1 MYGER
6 NSMKCVHHILAIFLT
21 CVGVLYAVSGFIFD
35 YLHPEQISSFPSYL
49 YFLRAIPFIA
59 IAIVI
64 EIFFL
69 VLRERTNEKLKLLA
83 SIVTAVML
91 VGSITSNASATE
103 TKETSYVNTTI
114 SSFPTDAS
122 LADFAEAFSGDDLEI
137 VSSPLRNV
145 DYQTRAAES
154 VALLRIYSTTGS
166 GSSSSSSNLGHS
178 WLTITNLSGSTT
190 NIAGLNVADGKSVT
204 ASTWDESVSLSS
216 EHEGLWLN
224 LDSKIN
230 SMGSNLQNVSI
241 QIPLRQID
249 LDTVNTNIANNDK
262 WGLLNNCSSFAS
274 RIWNSVSADNTKVD
288 TGIINMPANL
298 EKVL

>member
-1 MYGER
+1 M
-6 NSMKCVHHILAIFLT
+6 I
-21 CVGVLYAVSGFIFD
+21 
-35 YLHPEQISSFPSYL
+35 
-49 YFLRAIPFIA
+49 
-59 IAIVI
+59 
-64 EIFFL
+64 FL

-288 TGIINMPANL
+288 AGIINMPANL

>member
-1 MYGER
+1 
-6 NSMKCVHHILAIFLT
+6 MKCVHHILAIFLT

-64 EIFFL
+64 EIFL

-288 TGIINMPANL
+288 AGIINMPANL

>member
-21 CVGVLYAVSGFIFD
+21 CVGVLYAVSGFFLITCIRNRYRVSPHISIFF
-35 YLHPEQISSFPSYL
+35 ER
-49 YFLRAIPFIA
+49 FLLSLLQLLLK
-59 IAIVI
+59 
-64 EIFFL
+64 FFL

-288 TGIINMPANL
+288 AGIINMPANL

>member
-1 MYGER
+1 
-6 NSMKCVHHILAIFLT
+6 MK
-21 CVGVLYAVSGFIFD
+21 
-35 YLHPEQISSFPSYL
+35 
-49 YFLRAIPFIA
+49 
-59 IAIVI
+59 
-64 EIFFL
+64 
-69 VLRERTNEKLKLLA
+69 KLKLLA

-204 ASTWDESVSLSS
+204 ASTWDESVSPSS

-288 TGIINMPANL
+288 AGIINMPANL

>member
-1 MYGER
+1 
-6 NSMKCVHHILAIFLT
+6 MKCVHHILAIFLT

-288 TGIINMPANL
+288 AGIINMPANL

>member
-1 MYGER
+1 
-6 NSMKCVHHILAIFLT
+6 MK
-21 CVGVLYAVSGFIFD
+21 
-35 YLHPEQISSFPSYL
+35 
-49 YFLRAIPFIA
+49 
-59 IAIVI
+59 
-64 EIFFL
+64 
-69 VLRERTNEKLKLLA
+69 KLKLLA

-190 NIAGLNVADGKSVT
+190 NIAGPYPLAANMKVYGLIWIRRLIQ
-204 ASTWDESVSLSS
+204 WDRIFKMFP
-216 EHEGLWLN
+216 
-224 LDSKIN
+224 SKF
-230 SMGSNLQNVSI
+230 L
-241 QIPLRQID
+241 
-249 LDTVNTNIANNDK
+249 
-262 WGLLNNCSSFAS
+262 
-274 RIWNSVSADNTKVD
+274 
-288 TGIINMPANL
+288 
-298 EKVL
+298 